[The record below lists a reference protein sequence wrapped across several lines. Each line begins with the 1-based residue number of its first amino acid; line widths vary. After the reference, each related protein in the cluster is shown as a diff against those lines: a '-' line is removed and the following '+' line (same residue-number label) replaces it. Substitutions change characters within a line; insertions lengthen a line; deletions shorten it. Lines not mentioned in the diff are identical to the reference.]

1 MMIRIVMKRLVIAL
15 TTLLASTSGL
25 YAKVVDRT
33 DAEMA
38 AMNFFQT
45 NATKTQASA
54 GLTSV
59 SMGSRDATYYV
70 FNNKAGGFVIIAGDD
85 AVDPVLAYSMEGSFP
100 EGSVPGNLKW
110 WLDQIAQQLEAASL
124 TGGQTDW
131 TKASS
136 TPTGAVEVLMETAQW
151 NQSAPFNDKCPV
163 VTGSQKAVTGCVATA
178 SAIVCRY
185 YKWPRQGSGTISYSY
200 TDATGKTVNMPSR
213 SLANTY
219 DYDSMSLQYTKG
231 SYTSR
236 QADAVSTL
244 ILDCGYAV
252 RMQYGPNSSSA
263 TSDMMTKAFV
273 DHLGYSKEALL
284 FHPYSYTLEQWEEMI
299 KAELKKN
306 RLVPYSGT
314 DETLGGHQF
323 VVDGCTTDNF
333 FHVNWGW
340 GGLAN
345 GYFKLNALAPKST
358 PAYNFAKTHCA
369 ILGLEPDKTGKSK
382 YSDSFSFIYVGD
394 TYPERAVYKGL
405 VVKDGVQV
413 KPGSKF
419 TVLAGPFAN
428 TSTHNFTGITYIGL
442 CDRTGKVKEKVS
454 AECELKDCESFAA
467 ASGVQFCD
475 FPCTINSTIR
485 GGDRLRLIYE
495 GQYSSGW
502 CLSYDENCKSEIIL
516 AENDNFSPEEIAAA
530 TTLKYTAAS
539 KSLDLCCSYSV
550 DWAFKD
556 ASGESLASGQ
566 TQDGEAW
573 ALDLSSCP
581 SGTYTLYLQNGPEP
595 FTLPVKL

>member
-1 MMIRIVMKRLVIAL
+1 MKRLVIAL
-15 TTLLASTSGL
+15 TILLAATSGL
-25 YAKVVDRT
+25 YAKVVDRA

-38 AMNFFQT
+38 AKKFFQA
-45 NATKTQASA
+45 NATKAQASA
-54 GLTSV
+54 GFACV
-59 SMGSRDATYYV
+59 SRGSREAAYYV
-70 FNNKAGGFVIIAGDD
+70 FNNKAGGFVVVAGDD
-85 AVDPVLAYSMEGSFP
+85 AVAPVLAYSLEGSFP
-100 EGSVPGNLKW
+100 EVALPDNLEW
-110 WLDQIAQQLEAASL
+110 WLDDISMQVGAASRS
-124 TGGQTDW
+124 GEQTDW

-136 TPTGAVEVLMETAQW
+136 TPAGDVEVLLETASW

-163 VTGSQKAVTGCVATA
+163 VTGSKKAVTGCVATA

-185 YKWPRQGSGTISYSY
+185 YKWPQKGTGTISYSY
-200 TDATGKTVNMPSR
+200 TDDSGKTVNMQQR
-213 SLANTY
+213 SLANAY
-219 DYDSMSLQYTKG
+219 DYDSMPLQYTKG
-231 SYTSR
+231 SYTSK

-252 RMQYGPNSSSA
+252 RMQYGLESSSA
-263 TSDMMTKAFV
+263 TSDMMAKAFV

-284 FHPYSYTLEQWEEMI
+284 FHPYSYTQEQWEEMI
-299 KAELKKN
+299 KAELKKS
-306 RLVPYSGT
+306 RLVPYAGT

-323 VVDGCTTDNF
+323 IVDGCTTDNF

-345 GYFKLNALAPKST
+345 GYFKLNALSPKST
-358 PAYNFAKTHCA
+358 PAYNFTKTHSA

-405 VVKDGVQV
+405 VIKDGVQV
-413 KPGSKF
+413 KTGTKF

-428 TSTHNFTGITYIGL
+428 TSTHKFTGITYIAL
-442 CDRTGKVKEKVS
+442 CDRSGKVKEKIS
-454 AECELKDCESFAA
+454 AECELKDLESFAA

-475 FPCTINSTIR
+475 FPCTIKSGIR

-502 CLSYDENCKSEIIL
+502 CLCYDENCKSEIIL

-530 TTLKYTAAS
+530 TSLKYT
-539 KSLDLCCSYSV
+539 KSSRRLDVCCNYCVEWS
-550 DWAFKD
+550 FKD
-556 ASGESLASGQ
+556 ASGKSLANGQ

-581 SGTYTLYLQNGPEP
+581 SGTYTLSLQNGPKP
-595 FTLPVKL
+595 FTLPIKL